1 MQRREAADLDL
12 KQQLAQEKAP
22 EMQDKVRE
30 CQEAQESLDLIERK
44 LGKIQVMHWSTVC
57 PTLHQLEAL
66 SCCTLCTFQ

>member
-44 LGKIQVMHWSTVC
+44 LGKIFC
-57 PTLHQLEAL
+57 PTLHQLEAF
-66 SCCTLCTFQ
+66 SCCTHCTFQ